1 MRTVSNT
8 RSLWNCCSPVCPLSA
23 SPFCSAIRVRGSQ
36 RREGFWLSEWMRKR
50 SVLSQLRV
58 ARRVQ
63 GLLGSDLKT
72 EIHARYR
79 LEDALQG
86 LNQYAAGK
94 TLLMPSRTETP
105 T

>member
-1 MRTVSNT
+1 
-8 RSLWNCCSPVCPLSA
+8 
-23 SPFCSAIRVRGSQ
+23 
-36 RREGFWLSEWMRKR
+36 MRKR